1 MRRFDSAIYFRRLS
15 MGSVTHFAIIVT
27 GDEEDIAK
35 ARAELLQIA
44 LSVEGGNSD
53 HVLTPAFKG
62 QVNYYWTFMVLPT
75 GSKYDGE
82 ECHKPYVDKLRAL
95 CEGDQSVH
103 DDYTK
108 GPVDTGGLL
117 LEWVYV
123 AYGIDHGKA
132 KVLADCMEE
141 DQ

>member
-1 MRRFDSAIYFRRLS
+1 
-15 MGSVTHFAIIVT
+15 MGSVSHFAIIVT

-35 ARAELLQIA
+35 ARDALLEIA
-44 LSVEGGNSD
+44 TRIEGGNGD
-53 HVLTPAFKG
+53 NALTPAFKG
-62 QVNYYWTFMVLPT
+62 QVNGFFTLMVLPT

-82 ECHKPYVDKLRAL
+82 ECHEPYVARLREL
-95 CEGDQSVH
+95 VDGDQSVH

-108 GPVDTGGLL
+108 GPVDTGGLS

-132 KVLADCMEE
+132 KVLADCMEN